1 MKMYKTPHKNKLIIL
16 KLINLHLQ
24 TLTNLAN
31 IILKS
36 NNLKKLTQLFNQF
49 TKRTNHKRKY
59 KSIKKAKIM

>member
-36 NNLKKLTQLFNQF
+36 NNLKKLTQLFNQL
-49 TKRTNHKRKY
+49 RKELTI
-59 KSIKKAKIM
+59 KESISQVRKQK